1 MIVFM
6 PGVLMREEAV
16 EDLREIVVPM
26 AAKNPNRA
34 RRFSDGLNET
44 LETLVTFP
52 NMGSPRKLANVS
64 IRELRMLPIKDF
76 KMYLIW
82 YHSLASD
89 DGVEVLR
96 VLHHAQDAA
105 TLLAEDS

>member
-16 EDLREIVVPM
+16 EDLRGIVVPM
-26 AAKNPNRA
+26 AAQNPDRA

-44 LETLVTFP
+44 LVTFP
-52 NMGSPRKLANVS
+52 NMGSPQKLANVS
-64 IRELRMLPIKDF
+64 IRELRMFPIKNS
-76 KMYLIW
+76 KIYLIW

-89 DGVEVLR
+89 DGVEILR